1 MELFRYIAYVLYFF
15 ITVLTTLD
23 FIVDS
28 IEVMSGRSIDHLI
41 LNEKTRDY
49 RYMFIVA
56 IMWTIHIL

>member
-41 LNEKTRDY
+41 LNEKTIDY